1 VNRLVK
7 YLSVILKWR
16 RLIFWNTMIPTVLA
30 VIVSFVLPPRYTATA
45 QLLPP
50 SDEGDVFGIT
60 SLLGGGAGSSL
71 SKLKAGLT
79 GASTGSDLTI
89 GILGSRTVMQNV
101 AERCSIATYY
111 RMRKPTP
118 EKLVRKLKDMAR
130 FAASNEGIVR
140 IAVEANSRQLAARVA
155 NTFVA
160 ELDSFLR
167 HSNIGRGHNMRVF
180 VERRLG
186 QLDSDLVVAGESL
199 RAFQEANRVASV
211 EEETKAAINA
221 YAKLKSELSV
231 QEAEYEAA
239 RSGAMDENPY
249 VANLRRQ
256 ISASRDELLKLER
269 GGGTNGFGVGFGV
282 SFEHLPEVAAQF
294 ARKYL
299 DFRIR
304 QEAYAAL
311 YEQYEYA
318 KILEARDAP
327 ALTVLDHAG
336 PPDRRSFPIRYKIVI
351 IVCFFGL
358 AAGCVFAFGVE
369 YFGDLRLNK
378 PGEYRGWA
386 QLWAE
391 SRGVGARL
399 RGRKRTRGTADEP

>member
-16 RLIFWNTMIPTVLA
+16 RLIFWNTVTLTALA
-30 VIVSFVLPPRYTATA
+30 IVVSFLLPQRYTAAA

-50 SDEGDVFGIT
+50 SDEPDIFGLT
-60 SLLGGGAGSSL
+60 SLLGGGAGGSL
-71 SKLKAGLT
+71 GKLKAGLMGT
-79 GASTGSDLTI
+79 TSSSDLTV

-111 RMRKPTP
+111 RMREPTP

-130 FAASNEGIVR
+130 FTASNDGIVR

-167 HSNIGRGHNMRVF
+167 HSNIGRGRNMRVF
-180 VERRLG
+180 IEKRLG
-186 QLDSDLVVAGESL
+186 QMDTGLAAAGESL
-199 RAFQEANRVASV
+199 RVFQEANKVASV

-221 YAKLKSELSV
+221 YAKLRSELSV

-239 RSGAMDENPY
+239 RSRANDDNPY
-249 VANLRRQ
+249 VDNLSRQ
-256 ISASRDELLKLER
+256 IAASRDELRKLER
-269 GGGTNGFGVGFGV
+269 GSGSSGFGVGFGV
-282 SFEHLPEVAAQF
+282 SFEYLPAVAAQF

-299 DFRIR
+299 NFRIQ

-318 KILEARDAP
+318 RILEARDAP
-327 ALTVLDHAG
+327 ALTVLDYAR
-336 PPDRRSFPIRYKIVI
+336 PPERRSFPIRSRIVI
-351 IVCFFGL
+351 VVFFFGL
-358 AAGCVFAFGVE
+358 AAGCVFAFGAE
-369 YFGDLRLNK
+369 YFDDLRLNK
-378 PGEYRGWA
+378 PTEYGGWA

-391 SRGVGARL
+391 SRRVGARL
-399 RGRKRTRGTADEP
+399 RGRKRTRGTADVP